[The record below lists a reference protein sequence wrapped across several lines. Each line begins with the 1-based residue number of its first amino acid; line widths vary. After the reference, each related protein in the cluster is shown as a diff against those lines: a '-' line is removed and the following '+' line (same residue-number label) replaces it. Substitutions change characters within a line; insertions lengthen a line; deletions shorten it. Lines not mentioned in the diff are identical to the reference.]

1 MLRQVVIRSVRNT
14 PKLAPAKWEQELDV
28 RGSLAVEAELFRSV
42 VTGAH
47 LVFLHAQRLQPVDTE
62 LFPVGEPL

>member
-28 RGSLAVEAELFRSV
+28 RGSLAVEAQLLRRV
-42 VTGAH
+42 VPGPQ
-47 LVFLHAQRLQPVDTE
+47 LIILDS
-62 LFPVGEPL
+62 

>member
-28 RGSLAVEAELFRSV
+28 RGRLAVEAELFL
-42 VTGAH
+42 VT
-47 LVFLHAQRLQPVDTE
+47 TNIC
-62 LFPVGEPL
+62 